1 LTDISHNIPDKVQK
15 WLADEGYFRQKVPD
29 ENSNFHF
36 IINYPEGHVIDII
49 QPKGKEDM
57 IVIGCATNV
66 SPEHLSKIK
75 KMNIEEREEFIWE
88 FRYSLNSLLVDFQLQ
103 HPENVLNSYVVSSE
117 IYEDGLSKDR
127 LISTVKNV
135 FRAKLQGLWKIQEKF
150 GEVEKEHSDS
160 MYV

>member
-1 LTDISHNIPDKVQK
+1 MTNIQDKIQK

-36 IINYPEGHVIDII
+36 IINYPESHVIDII

-66 SPEHLSKIK
+66 SPEHLSQMK
-75 KMNIEEREEFIWE
+75 KMNSEDRENFIWE
-88 FRYSLNSLLVDFQLQ
+88 FRFALNGLLVDFQIQ
-103 HPENVLNSYVVSSE
+103 HPENILQSYVVSTE
-117 IYEDGLSKDR
+117 IYEDGLNKDR
-127 LISTVKNV
+127 LISSVKNV
-135 FRAKLQGLWKIQEKF
+135 FRAKLQGLWKIQQKF
-150 GEVEKEHSDS
+150 GEVEKESSPSDS

>member
-1 LTDISHNIPDKVQK
+1 MTNIKDEIQK

-36 IINYPEGHVIDII
+36 IINYPESHVIDVI

-66 SPEHLSKIK
+66 SPEHLSQMK
-75 KMNIEEREEFIWE
+75 KMNLEDREDFIWE
-88 FRYSLNSLLVDFQLQ
+88 FRFALNGLLVDFQIQ
-103 HPENVLNSYVVSSE
+103 HPENILQSYVVSTE
-117 IYEDGLSKDR
+117 IYEDGLNKDR
-127 LISTVKNV
+127 LISSVKNV
-135 FRAKLQGLWKIQEKF
+135 FRAKLQGLWKIQQKF
-150 GEVEKEHSDS
+150 GEVEKESSPSDS

>member
-1 LTDISHNIPDKVQK
+1 MTNIKDEIQK

-36 IINYPEGHVIDII
+36 IINYPESHVIDVI

-66 SPEHLSKIK
+66 SPEHLSQME
-75 KMNIEEREEFIWE
+75 KMNSEDREDFIWE
-88 FRYSLNSLLVDFQLQ
+88 FRFALNGLLVDFQIQ
-103 HPENVLNSYVVSSE
+103 HPDNILQSYVVSTE
-117 IYEDGLSKDR
+117 IYEDGLNKDR
-127 LISTVKNV
+127 LISSVKNV
-135 FRAKLQGLWKIQEKF
+135 FRAKLQGLWKIQQKF
-150 GEVEKEHSDS
+150 GEVEKESSPSDS

>member
-1 LTDISHNIPDKVQK
+1 MTNIKDEIQK

-36 IINYPEGHVIDII
+36 IINYPESHVIDVI

-66 SPEHLSKIK
+66 SPEHLSQMK
-75 KMNIEEREEFIWE
+75 KMNSEDREDFIWE
-88 FRYSLNSLLVDFQLQ
+88 FRFALNGLLVDFQIQ
-103 HPENVLNSYVVSSE
+103 HPDNILQSYVVSTE
-117 IYEDGLSKDR
+117 IYEDGLNKDR
-127 LISTVKNV
+127 LISSVKNV
-135 FRAKLQGLWKIQEKF
+135 FRAKLQGLWKIQQKF
-150 GEVEKEHSDS
+150 GEVEKESSPSDS